1 MFLKGD
7 LMSKILA
14 YKRQNGEFGIR
25 NHVLILPLDAVS
37 CSVCK
42 AVQTIVRG
50 TTTFYHPYGRMQFG
64 EDLDLHFKTLIG
76 CGRNANVS
84 SVIVVGIEPEWTIK
98 IANGIKESGKPVA
111 SFYTT
116 GNGDIKTIE
125 NVCRKAVEFV
135 SWSSSLNRISCSLE
149 ELIISIKC
157 GESDTTSGLASNP
170 ALGVLVDRICEH
182 NGTIIF
188 GETPELTGAEHVLSS
203 HFETIELQARFLDT
217 YNAYFNMIKGY
228 GVDLLGSQPN
238 EGNIAGGI
246 STIEEKALGNIQKMG
261 NSKITDVLYTCE
273 HPKLKGLQFMDTSS
287 AAADILT
294 AFSAGG
300 SVLNLFT
307 TGKGNNVGNVICP
320 TVKICANKQACI
332 DSVENI
338 DVDISDIMSGTMSL
352 NQASDQILDKMILVC
367 NGQLCAAEILRH
379 DEFAPIRL
387 HPQA

>member
-1 MFLKGD
+1 MTELQ
-7 LMSKILA
+7 A
-14 YKRQNGEFGIR
+14 YKRENGEFGIR

-37 CSVCK
+37 YTVCK
-42 AVQTIVRG
+42 AVANIVRG

-76 CGRNANVS
+76 CGKNPNVS
-84 SVIVVGIEPEWTIK
+84 SVIVVGIEPEWTHK
-98 IANGIKESGKPVA
+98 IADGIKRSGKPVE

-125 NVCRKAVEFV
+125 MASRKAVEFV
-135 SWSSSLNRISCSLE
+135 SWSTTLNRTSCSVE
-149 ELIISIKC
+149 DLIISIKC
-157 GESDTTSGLASNP
+157 GESDTTSGLVSNP
-170 ALGVLVDRICEH
+170 ALGVLVDKICERG
-182 NGTIIF
+182 GTVLF
-188 GETPELTGAEHVLSS
+188 GETPELTGAEHILCK
-203 HFETIELQARFLDT
+203 HFENTELQTKFLDV
-217 YNAYFNMIKGY
+217 YNAYFNMIKGL

-261 NSKITDVLYTCE
+261 HTKISDVLNTCQ
-273 HPKLKGLQFMDTSS
+273 HPNVTGLQFMDTSS

-294 AFSAGG
+294 AFAAGG

-320 TVKICANKQACI
+320 TIKICANRQTCI
-332 DSVENI
+332 DSKENI
-338 DVDISDIMSGTMSL
+338 DVDISDIMDGILSL
-352 NQASDQILDKMILVC
+352 EQASNRVLDKMIMVC
-367 NGQLCAAEILRH
+367 NGQMSAAEILRH